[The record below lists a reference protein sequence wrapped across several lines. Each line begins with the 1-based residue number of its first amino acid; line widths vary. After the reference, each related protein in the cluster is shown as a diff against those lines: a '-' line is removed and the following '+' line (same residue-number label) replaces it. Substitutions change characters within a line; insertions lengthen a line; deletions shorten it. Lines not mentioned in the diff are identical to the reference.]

1 MPKSFF
7 RHLGLHVTDLVL
19 ASRLGLAPT
28 SLIWYQSL
36 GCLVAMYVLEC
47 ATVCVRRVGILV
59 PKPGTARGASFW
71 TPPPTRRVSLACA
84 TSPPKVNLGCDHIT
98 FARDCNRCQ
107 LRWCAMQRSISQW
120 CAQALARA
128 EASPCNVFIMGVHVS
143 RCVYACMYGCLS
155 FGLQHFG
162 LKHCSLATFSFGV
175 TSNGCGCNSNGCR
188 CGCSSNGCP
197 ACRGCRGSGAST
209 RRPR

>member
-7 RHLGLHVTDLVL
+7 RHLGLHVIDLVL

-71 TPPPTRRVSLACA
+71 TPPPDAKS
-84 TSPPKVNLGCDHIT
+84 
-98 FARDCNRCQ
+98 FARVCDQ
-107 LRWCAMQRSISQW
+107 STESQ
-120 CAQALARA
+120 
-128 EASPCNVFIMGVHVS
+128 
-143 RCVYACMYGCLS
+143 
-155 FGLQHFG
+155 
-162 LKHCSLATFSFGV
+162 FGV
-175 TSNGCGCNSNGCR
+175 RPHHVC
-188 CGCSSNGCP
+188 
-197 ACRGCRGSGAST
+197 T
-209 RRPR
+209 RL